1 MENPQ
6 FIFPTQG
13 QSKLTME
20 DIDIVLNR
28 PPLFVLFSSDQG
40 LGNKEI
46 EEPIEMPS
54 AHQTRRQRVPPGE
67 RQNHLVCRNLL
78 FEATIGRKYLGPP
91 DAANEIPD
99 VVNAPTQSSVIN
111 TGATDPKQAQH
122 ANPQTQESVVGASI
136 VEDEVVDD
144 DVVFEEDEEED
155 EGYLFAGQEQED
167 EVDVEINLDDED
179 NGVLDVLDPYDKVY
193 ANVPAETH
201 KLEAVNNCEQCNAK
215 KVEYET
221 LGFCCRNGQI
231 RLSTPDTP
239 PELMRLWTA
248 SDADTRHFRSNIRFF
263 NGHFSFT
270 SLYCNLDRMTASM
283 RNGGV

>member
-1 MENPQ
+1 MQKRRQARCQVKKLSLQRRRAERSSAYKKRLRGYQENNLHPESIAMENPQ

-28 PPLFVLFSSDQG
+28 PPLFVPFSSDQG

-67 RQNHLVCRNLL
+67 RQNHLVCCNLL

-111 TGATDPKQAQH
+111 TGECHLFFYPD
-122 ANPQTQESVVGASI
+122 SI
-136 VEDEVVDD
+136 LALF
-144 DVVFEEDEEED
+144 VFD
-155 EGYLFAGQEQED
+155 
-167 EVDVEINLDDED
+167 
-179 NGVLDVLDPYDKVY
+179 
-193 ANVPAETH
+193 
-201 KLEAVNNCEQCNAK
+201 C
-215 KVEYET
+215 
-221 LGFCCRNGQI
+221 
-231 RLSTPDTP
+231 
-239 PELMRLWTA
+239 
-248 SDADTRHFRSNIRFF
+248 
-263 NGHFSFT
+263 
-270 SLYCNLDRMTASM
+270 
-283 RNGGV
+283 